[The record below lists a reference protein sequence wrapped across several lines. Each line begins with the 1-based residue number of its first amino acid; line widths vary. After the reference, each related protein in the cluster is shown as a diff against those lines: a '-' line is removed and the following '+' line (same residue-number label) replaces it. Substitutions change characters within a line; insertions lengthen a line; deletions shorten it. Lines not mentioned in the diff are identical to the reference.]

1 MVRKGFRFCLFTELQ
16 FTLAERQG
24 LWIPAVVSSRKEN
37 HTHRNR
43 SKRQTPKQIH
53 HVGESESHG
62 SPIDAKRKQEHAK
75 GWRAL
80 LQNYIAQEHNAT
92 RTCPQAKV

>member
-1 MVRKGFRFCLFTELQ
+1 VVRKGFRFCLFTELQ

-43 SKRQTPKQIH
+43 SKRQTPKQIAL
-53 HVGESESHG
+53 VGERESHG
-62 SPIDAKRKQEHAK
+62 SPIDA
-75 GWRAL
+75 
-80 LQNYIAQEHNAT
+80 T
-92 RTCPQAKV
+92 